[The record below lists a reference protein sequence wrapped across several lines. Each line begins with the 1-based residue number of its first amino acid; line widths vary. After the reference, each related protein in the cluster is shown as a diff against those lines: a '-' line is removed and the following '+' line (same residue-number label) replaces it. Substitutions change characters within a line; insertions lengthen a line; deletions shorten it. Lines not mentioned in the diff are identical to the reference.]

1 MMLFIFIYF
10 TLLFSLLYYLL
21 YFSLCTF
28 HGENR
33 GFHGDNAGIAYN
45 KYFSILLETRNLVRY
60 FNVSYI
66 FGLKSVCYA
75 NIC

>member
-66 FGLKSVCYA
+66 LGLKSVCYA